1 MLTGRV
7 DDYMEGV
14 CVICGEYY
22 RVYDDPRKG
31 TKHEC
36 PEEVLAA
43 MKAEEQHA
51 ANIDDPLMP
60 DIPDHLDDRLLTLDD
75 RLTMG
80 SHGYAGAA

>member
-7 DDYMEGV
+7 GDYMYGV

-36 PEEVLAA
+36 PKGVLEA
-43 MKAEEQHA
+43 MEAEERHA

-60 DIPDHLDDRLLTLDD
+60 DIPDHLDDRLLTPDD
-75 RLTMG
+75 RLTIWFY
-80 SHGYAGAA
+80 GYVGAA